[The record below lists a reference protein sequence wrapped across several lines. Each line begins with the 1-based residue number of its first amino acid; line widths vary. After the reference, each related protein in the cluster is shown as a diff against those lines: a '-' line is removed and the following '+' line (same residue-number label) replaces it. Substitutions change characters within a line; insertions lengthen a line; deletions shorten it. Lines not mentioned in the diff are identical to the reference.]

1 MIKPPNEPPRLVFC
15 LCRHCAAV
23 IEFDSSQAGE
33 VVVCQHCDLETTLLV
48 PPISEQKE
56 NSPAVPPAGEEVK
69 RGVKQLSEKRENLPA
84 VSPTVEAV
92 EREVEQFKIQKIIQ
106 IKTSMRARLKS
117 GKPTF
122 LCDSIFVPMNP
133 ILDENNLA
141 DEFNLSILRRL
152 GLTGWDIVQAIPRT
166 TGIGLKNE
174 GTDALFGGKGGGG
187 LGGNVMGV
195 HIIIKKSLSARDLTD
210 DPADEVGEFIRSHL
224 NDFSTE

>member
-1 MIKPPNEPPRLVFC
+1 MSNTTNEPPRLVFC

-33 VVVCQHCDLETTLLV
+33 VTVCPHCDMETTLLV

-56 NSPAVPPAGEEVK
+56 NAPAVPP
-69 RGVKQLSEKRENLPA
+69 
-84 VSPTVEAV
+84 TVEDV
-92 EREVEQFKIQKIIQ
+92 ERELEQFKLQKIIK
-106 IKTSMRARLKS
+106 IKNSMRVRLKS

-152 GLTGWDIVQAIPRT
+152 GLMGWDIVQAIPRT
-166 TGIGLKNE
+166 IGIGLKNE
-174 GTDALFGGKGGGG
+174 GTKALFDGKGGGG
-187 LGGNVMGV
+187 VGGNVMGV

>member
-33 VVVCQHCDLETTLLV
+33 VVVCQHCDRETTLLV
-48 PPISEQKE
+48 PPISEQKDNSPVVSTLGE
-56 NSPAVPPAGEEVK
+56 EVEREVEQLSEQKDNSPAD
-69 RGVKQLSEKRENLPA
+69 
-84 VSPTVEAV
+84 SPTVEEV
-92 EREVEQFKIQKIIQ
+92 EREVEQFKIQKIIK
-106 IKTSMRARLKS
+106 IKTSMRARLKG

-152 GLTGWDIVQAIPRT
+152 GLIGWDIVQAIPRT
-166 TGIGLKNE
+166 TSIGLKNE
-174 GTDALFGGKGGGG
+174 GADALFGGKGGGG
-187 LGGNVMGV
+187 MGGNVTGV
-195 HIIIKKSLSARDLTD
+195 HIIIKKSLSAKDITD
-210 DPADEVGEFIRSHL
+210 DPADDVGEFIRSHL
-224 NDFSTE
+224 SDFSTE

>member
-33 VVVCQHCDLETTLLV
+33 VVVCQHCDRETTLLV

-56 NSPAVPPAGEEVK
+56 NSPAVPAPGEEVK
-69 RGVKQLSEKRENLPA
+69 REARQLSGKKEISPA
-84 VSPTVEAV
+84 VPPSVEEV
-92 EREVEQFKIQKIIQ
+92 ERELEQFKIQKIIQ
-106 IKTSMRARLKS
+106 IKTSLRTRLKS
-117 GKPTF
+117 GKPAF

-152 GLTGWDIVQAIPRT
+152 GLIGWDIVQAIPRM

-174 GTDALFGGKGGGG
+174 GTDALFGGKWGGGM
-187 LGGNVMGV
+187 GGNVMGV
-195 HIIIKKSLSARDLTD
+195 HIIIKKSLSSKDLTD

>member
-56 NSPAVPPAGEEVK
+56 NLPAVPPAGEEVK
-69 RGVKQLSEKRENLPA
+69 RNIEE
-84 VSPTVEAV
+84 V
-92 EREVEQFKIQKIIQ
+92 ERELEQFKIQKIIK
-106 IKTSMRARLKS
+106 IKTLMRTRLKS

-133 ILDENNLA
+133 IPDENNLA

-152 GLTGWDIVQAIPRT
+152 GLIGWDIVQAIPRT
-166 TGIGLKNE
+166 TGIGLKNV
-174 GTDALFGGKGGGG
+174 GTDALFGEKGGRGI
-187 LGGNVMGV
+187 GGNVMGV

-210 DPADEVGEFIRSHL
+210 DPADEVGEFIRNHL
-224 NDFSTE
+224 SDFSTE

>member
-1 MIKPPNEPPRLVFC
+1 MSNPTNEPPRLVFC
-15 LCRHCAAV
+15 LCPHCAAV

-56 NSPAVPPAGEEVK
+56 NLPAVPPAGEEVK
-69 RGVKQLSEKRENLPA
+69 RNIEE
-84 VSPTVEAV
+84 V
-92 EREVEQFKIQKIIQ
+92 ERELEQFKIQKIIK
-106 IKTSMRARLKS
+106 IKTLMRTRLKS

-133 ILDENNLA
+133 IPDENNLA

-152 GLTGWDIVQAIPRT
+152 GLIGWDIVQAIPGT
-166 TGIGLKNE
+166 TGIGLKNV
-174 GTDALFGGKGGGG
+174 GTDALFGEKGGRGI
-187 LGGNVMGV
+187 GGNVMGV
-195 HIIIKKSLSARDLTD
+195 HIIIKKSLSAKDLTD

>member
-33 VVVCQHCDLETTLLV
+33 VVVCQHCDQETTLMV

-56 NSPAVPPAGEEVK
+56 NSPAVI
-69 RGVKQLSEKRENLPA
+69 
-84 VSPTVEAV
+84 PTVEEI
-92 EREVEQFKIQKIIQ
+92 ERELEQFKIQKIIK
-106 IKTSMRARLKS
+106 IKTLMRARLKI

-133 ILDENNLA
+133 IFDENNLA

-152 GLTGWDIVQAIPRT
+152 GLIGWDIVQAIPRT
-166 TGIGLKNE
+166 TGLGLKNE
-174 GTDALFGGKGGGG
+174 GTNALFGEKGAGGIA
-187 LGGNVMGV
+187 GNVTGV

-224 NDFSTE
+224 SDFPTE

>member
-33 VVVCQHCDLETTLLV
+33 VVVCQHCDRETTLLV
-48 PPISEQKE
+48 PPISEQKD
-56 NSPAVPPAGEEVK
+56 NS
-69 RGVKQLSEKRENLPA
+69 PA
-84 VSPTVEAV
+84 VSPTVEEV

-106 IKTSMRARLKS
+106 IKTLMRTRLKS

>member
-15 LCRHCAAV
+15 LCPHCAAV

-33 VVVCQHCDLETTLLV
+33 VTVCPHCDMETTLLV

-56 NSPAVPPAGEEVK
+56 NLPAVPPAGEEVK
-69 RGVKQLSEKRENLPA
+69 RNIEE
-84 VSPTVEAV
+84 V
-92 EREVEQFKIQKIIQ
+92 ERELEQFKIQKIIK
-106 IKTSMRARLKS
+106 IKTLMRTRLKS

-133 ILDENNLA
+133 IPDENNLA

-152 GLTGWDIVQAIPRT
+152 GLIGWDIVQAIPRT
-166 TGIGLKNE
+166 TGIGLKNA
-174 GTDALFGGKGGGG
+174 GTDALFGEKGGRGI
-187 LGGNVMGV
+187 GGNVMGV

-210 DPADEVGEFIRSHL
+210 DPADEVGEFIRNHL
-224 NDFSTE
+224 SDFSTE

>member
-56 NSPAVPPAGEEVK
+56 NLPAVPPAGEEVK
-69 RGVKQLSEKRENLPA
+69 RNIEE
-84 VSPTVEAV
+84 V
-92 EREVEQFKIQKIIQ
+92 ERELEQFKIQKIIK
-106 IKTSMRARLKS
+106 IKTLMRTRLKS

-133 ILDENNLA
+133 IPDENNLA

-152 GLTGWDIVQAIPRT
+152 GLIGWDIVQAIPRT
-166 TGIGLKNE
+166 TGIGLKNV
-174 GTDALFGGKGGGG
+174 GTDALFGEKGGRGI
-187 LGGNVMGV
+187 GGNVMGV
-195 HIIIKKSLSARDLTD
+195 HIIIKKSLLARDLTD
-210 DPADEVGEFIRSHL
+210 DPADEVGEFIRNHL
-224 NDFSTE
+224 SDFSTE

>member
-1 MIKPPNEPPRLVFC
+1 MSNTTNEPPRLVFC

-33 VVVCQHCDLETTLLV
+33 VTVCPHCDMETTLLV

-56 NSPAVPPAGEEVK
+56 NAPAVTPAIGEVKPDLLQSSEQKENASAVPP
-69 RGVKQLSEKRENLPA
+69 
-84 VSPTVEAV
+84 TVEEV
-92 EREVEQFKIQKIIQ
+92 ERELEQFKLQKIIK
-106 IKTSMRARLKS
+106 IKNSMRARLKS

-141 DEFNLSILRRL
+141 DEFNPSILRRL
-152 GLTGWDIVQAIPRT
+152 GLMGWDIVQAIPRT

-174 GTDALFGGKGGGG
+174 GTKALFDGKGGGG
-187 LGGNVMGV
+187 VGGNVMGV

-210 DPADEVGEFIRSHL
+210 DPADEVGEFIRGHL

>member
-1 MIKPPNEPPRLVFC
+1 MSNTTNEPPRLVFC

-33 VVVCQHCDLETTLLV
+33 VTVCPHCDMETTLLV

-56 NSPAVPPAGEEVK
+56 NAPAVPP
-69 RGVKQLSEKRENLPA
+69 
-84 VSPTVEAV
+84 TVEEV
-92 EREVEQFKIQKIIQ
+92 ERELEQFKLQKIIK
-106 IKTSMRARLKS
+106 IKNSMRARLKS

-133 ILDENNLA
+133 ILDEKNLA

-152 GLTGWDIVQAIPRT
+152 GLNGWDIVQAIPRT

-174 GTDALFGGKGGGG
+174 GTKALFDGKGGGG
-187 LGGNVMGV
+187 VGGNVMGV

-210 DPADEVGEFIRSHL
+210 DPADEVGEFIRGHL

>member
-1 MIKPPNEPPRLVFC
+1 MSNPANEPPRLVFC

-33 VVVCQHCDLETTLLV
+33 VAVCPHCDLETTLLV

-56 NSPAVPPAGEEVK
+56 NPPAAPPAIEEVK
-69 RGVKQLSEKRENLPA
+69 PEMEQLPGQKENPSA
-84 VSPTVEAV
+84 VTPTVEEI
-92 EREVEQFKIQKIIQ
+92 ERELEQFKIQKIIK
-106 IKTSMRARLKS
+106 IKALMRTRLKS

-133 ILDENNLA
+133 ILDEKNLA

-152 GLTGWDIVQAIPRT
+152 GLNGWDIVQAIPIT
-166 TGIGLKNE
+166 AGIGLKNE
-174 GTDALFGGKGGGG
+174 RTDALFAEKGGGG
-187 LGGNVMGV
+187 IGGNVMGV

-210 DPADEVGEFIRSHL
+210 NPADEVGEFIRSHL
-224 NDFSTE
+224 SDFSTE